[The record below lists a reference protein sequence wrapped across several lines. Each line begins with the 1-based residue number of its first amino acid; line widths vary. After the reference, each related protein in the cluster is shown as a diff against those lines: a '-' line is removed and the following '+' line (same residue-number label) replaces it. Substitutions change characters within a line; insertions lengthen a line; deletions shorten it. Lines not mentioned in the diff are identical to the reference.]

1 MNLPRRRL
9 LLLAFLAAGAAAG
22 AAPAKWAASIDAF
35 TRADTANPPP
45 RDAVLFVG
53 SSSIVRWKTL
63 ARDFPEVRVIN
74 RGFGGSELADSIHY
88 LDRLVLPHQPRVVV
102 LYAGENDLQAGATA
116 EEVHARFQ
124 AFRQGLHAALPQTRL
139 VFIAIKPSP
148 SRAKIRER
156 IDRAN
161 TLIAATCREDPRLAF
176 ADVVPPMLDAAGQ
189 PRAELFVADRLH
201 LSEAGYAVWR
211 PIVAPLLR

>member
-1 MNLPRRRL
+1 MSLPRRRF

-35 TRADTANPPP
+35 TRADAANPPP

-53 SSSIVRWKTL
+53 SSSIVRWKSL
-63 ARDFPEVRVIN
+63 ARDFPEVRVVN
-74 RGFGGSELADSIHY
+74 RGFGGSELADSVHY

-124 AFRQGLHAALPQTRL
+124 AFRQGLHAALPRTRL

-148 SRAKIRER
+148 SRAKIRPQ

-161 TLIAATCREDPRLAF
+161 ALIAATCREDPRLAF

>member
-9 LLLAFLAAGAAAG
+9 LLLAFLAAGAVAG

-35 TRADTANPPP
+35 TRADAANPPP
-45 RDAVLFVG
+45 REAVLFVG
-53 SSSIVRWKTL
+53 SSSIVRWKSL
-63 ARDFPEVRVIN
+63 ARDFPDVPVIN
-74 RGFGGSELADSIHY
+74 RGFGGSELADSVHY
-88 LDRLVLPHQPRVVV
+88 LDRLVLKHEPRVVV

-124 AFRQGLHAALPQTRL
+124 AFRQGLHAALPRTKL

-148 SRAKIRER
+148 SRAKIRDR

-161 TLIAATCREDPRLAF
+161 ALIAASCREDPRLAF

-189 PRAELFVADRLH
+189 PRPELFVADRLH
-201 LSEAGYAVWR
+201 LSEAGYAVWQ

>member
-1 MNLPRRRL
+1 
-9 LLLAFLAAGAAAG
+9 
-22 AAPAKWAASIDAF
+22 
-35 TRADTANPPP
+35 
-45 RDAVLFVG
+45 
-53 SSSIVRWKTL
+53 
-63 ARDFPEVRVIN
+63 
-74 RGFGGSELADSIHY
+74 RGFGGSELADSVHY

-124 AFRQGLHAALPQTRL
+124 AFRQGLHAALPKTRL
-139 VFIAIKPSP
+139 VYIAIKPSP
-148 SRAKIRER
+148 SRAKIRAQ

-161 TLIAATCREDPRLAF
+161 ALIAATCREDPRLAF

-189 PRAELFVADRLH
+189 PRPELYVADRLH
-201 LSEAGYAVWR
+201 LSDAGYALWR

>member
-1 MNLPRRRL
+1 MSLPRRSFF
-9 LLLAFLAAGAAAG
+9 LLAVLAAGAAAG

-35 TRADTANPPP
+35 TRAEAANPPP

-53 SSSIVRWKTL
+53 SSSIVRWKSL
-63 ARDFPEVRVIN
+63 ARDFPEVRVVN
-74 RGFGGSELADSIHY
+74 RGFGGSELADSVHY

-189 PRAELFVADRLH
+189 PRPELFVADRLH

>member
-9 LLLAFLAAGAAAG
+9 LLLAFLAAGAVAG

-35 TRADTANPPP
+35 TRADAANPPP
-45 RDAVLFVG
+45 REAVLFIG
-53 SSSIVRWKTL
+53 SSSIVRWKSL
-63 ARDFPEVRVIN
+63 ARDFPDVPVIN
-74 RGFGGSELADSIHY
+74 RGFGGSELADSVHY
-88 LDRLVLPHQPRVVV
+88 LDRLVLKHEPRVVV

-124 AFRQGLHAALPQTRL
+124 AFRQGLHAALPRTKL

-148 SRAKIRER
+148 SRAKIRDR

-161 TLIAATCREDPRLAF
+161 ALIAASCREDPRLAF

-189 PRAELFVADRLH
+189 PRPELFVADRLH
-201 LSEAGYAVWR
+201 LSEAGYAVWQ

>member
-1 MNLPRRRL
+1 MNQSRRRFV
-9 LLLAFLAAGAAAG
+9 LLACVAAVATAG

-35 TRADTANPPP
+35 TRADAANPPP

-53 SSSIVRWKTL
+53 SSSIVRWKSL
-63 ARDFPEVRVIN
+63 ARDFPDVPVIN
-74 RGFGGSELADSIHY
+74 RGFGGSELADSVHY
-88 LDRLVLPHQPRVVV
+88 LDRLVLPPRPRVVV

-124 AFRQGLHAALPQTRL
+124 AFREGLHAALPRTRL

-148 SRAKIRER
+148 SRAKIRAQ

-161 TLIAATCREDPRLAF
+161 TLIAATCRKDPRLAF
-176 ADVVPPMLDAAGQ
+176 ADVVPPMLDAGGQ
-189 PRAELFVADRLH
+189 PRPELFVADRLH

>member
-1 MNLPRRRL
+1 MSLPRRSFF
-9 LLLAFLAAGAAAG
+9 LLAVLAAGAAAG

-35 TRADTANPPP
+35 TRAEAANPPP

-53 SSSIVRWKTL
+53 SSSIVRWKSL
-63 ARDFPEVRVIN
+63 ARDFPEVRVVN
-74 RGFGGSELADSIHY
+74 RGFGGSELADSVHY

-201 LSEAGYAVWR
+201 LSEAGYAVWQ

>member
-1 MNLPRRRL
+1 MSLPRRSFF
-9 LLLAFLAAGAAAG
+9 LLAFLAAGAAAG

-35 TRADTANPPP
+35 TRAEAANPPP

-53 SSSIVRWKTL
+53 SSSIVRWKSL
-63 ARDFPEVRVIN
+63 ARDFPEVRVVN
-74 RGFGGSELADSIHY
+74 RGFGGSELADSVHY

-201 LSEAGYAVWR
+201 LSEAGYAVWQ

>member
-1 MNLPRRRL
+1 MSLPRRSFF
-9 LLLAFLAAGAAAG
+9 LLAFLAAGAAAG

-35 TRADTANPPP
+35 TRADAANPPP

>member
-1 MNLPRRRL
+1 MSLPRRL
-9 LLLAFLAAGAAAG
+9 LLLAFLAASAAAG

-35 TRADTANPPP
+35 IRADAANPPP
-45 RDAVLFVG
+45 REAVLFVG
-53 SSSIVRWKTL
+53 SSSIVRWKSL
-63 ARDFPEVRVIN
+63 ARDFPDVPVIN
-74 RGFGGSELADSIHY
+74 RGFGGSELADSVHY

-124 AFRQGLHAALPQTRL
+124 AFRQRLHAALPQTRL

-148 SRAKIRER
+148 SRAKIRAQ

-161 TLIAATCREDPRLAF
+161 ALIAATCREDPRLAF

-189 PRAELFVADRLH
+189 PRPELFVADRLH
-201 LSEAGYAVWR
+201 LSEAGYALWR

>member
-35 TRADTANPPP
+35 TRADAANPPP
-45 RDAVLFVG
+45 REAVLFVG
-53 SSSIVRWKTL
+53 SSSIVRWKSL
-63 ARDFPEVRVIN
+63 ARDFPDVPVIN
-74 RGFGGSELADSIHY
+74 RGFGGSELADSVHY
-88 LDRLVLPHQPRVVV
+88 LDRLVLKHEPRVVV

-124 AFRQGLHAALPQTRL
+124 AFRQGLHAALPRTKL

-148 SRAKIRER
+148 SRAKIRDR
-156 IDRAN
+156 LDRAN
-161 TLIAATCREDPRLAF
+161 ALIAASCREDPRLAF

-189 PRAELFVADRLH
+189 PRPELFVADRLH

>member
-1 MNLPRRRL
+1 MSLPRRSFF
-9 LLLAFLAAGAAAG
+9 LLAFLAAGAAAG

-35 TRADTANPPP
+35 TRAEAANPPP

-53 SSSIVRWKTL
+53 SSSIVRWKSL
-63 ARDFPEVRVIN
+63 ARDFPEVRVVN
-74 RGFGGSELADSIHY
+74 RGFGGSELADSVHY

>member
-1 MNLPRRRL
+1 MNPSRRRL
-9 LLLAFLAAGAAAG
+9 LLLVFLAAGAAAG

-35 TRADTANPPP
+35 TRADATNPPP

-53 SSSIVRWKTL
+53 SSSIVRWKSL
-63 ARDFPEVRVIN
+63 ARDFPEVPVIN
-74 RGFGGSELADSIHY
+74 RGFGGSELADSVHY

-124 AFRQGLHAALPQTRL
+124 AFRQGLHAALPKTRL

-148 SRAKIRER
+148 SRAKIRTR

-161 TLIAATCREDPRLAF
+161 ALIAATCREDPRLAF

-189 PRAELFVADRLH
+189 PRPELFVADRLH
-201 LSEAGYAVWR
+201 LSEAGYAIWQ

>member
-9 LLLAFLAAGAAAG
+9 LLLAFLATGAAAG

-35 TRADTANPPP
+35 TRADAANPPP
-45 RDAVLFVG
+45 REAVLFVG
-53 SSSIVRWKTL
+53 SSSIVRWKSL
-63 ARDFPEVRVIN
+63 ARDFPDVPVIN
-74 RGFGGSELADSIHY
+74 RGFGGSELADSVHD
-88 LDRLVLPHQPRVVV
+88 LDRLVLKHQPRVVV

-124 AFRQGLHAALPQTRL
+124 AFRQGLHAALPRTRL

-148 SRAKIRER
+148 SRAKIRPQ

-161 TLIAATCREDPRLAF
+161 ALIAASCREDPRLAF

-189 PRAELFVADRLH
+189 PRPELFVADRLH
-201 LSEAGYAVWR
+201 LSEAGYAVWQ

>member
-1 MNLPRRRL
+1 MSLPRRRF

-35 TRADTANPPP
+35 TRADAANPPP

-53 SSSIVRWKTL
+53 SSSIVRWKSL
-63 ARDFPEVRVIN
+63 ARDFPEVRVVN
-74 RGFGGSELADSIHY
+74 RGFGGSELADSVHY
-88 LDRLVLPHQPRVVV
+88 LDRLVVPHQPRVVV

-116 EEVHARFQ
+116 EEVHARFL

>member
-1 MNLPRRRL
+1 
-9 LLLAFLAAGAAAG
+9 
-22 AAPAKWAASIDAF
+22 
-35 TRADTANPPP
+35 
-45 RDAVLFVG
+45 VLFVG
-53 SSSIVRWKTL
+53 SSSIVRWKSL
-63 ARDFPEVRVIN
+63 ARDFPEVRVVN
-74 RGFGGSELADSIHY
+74 RGFGGSELADSVHY

-201 LSEAGYAVWR
+201 LSEAGYAVWQ

>member
-1 MNLPRRRL
+1 MSLPRRSFF
-9 LLLAFLAAGAAAG
+9 LLAFLAAGAAAG

-35 TRADTANPPP
+35 TRAEAANPPP

-63 ARDFPEVRVIN
+63 ARDFPEVRVVN
-74 RGFGGSELADSIHY
+74 RGFGGSELADSVHY

-116 EEVHARFQ
+116 EQVHARFQ

-201 LSEAGYAVWR
+201 LSEAGYAVWQ

>member
-1 MNLPRRRL
+1 MNLSRRRL

-35 TRADTANPPP
+35 TRADAANPPP
-45 RDAVLFVG
+45 REAVLFVG
-53 SSSIVRWKTL
+53 SSSIVRWKSL
-63 ARDFPEVRVIN
+63 ARDFPDVPVIN
-74 RGFGGSELADSIHY
+74 RGFGGYELADSVHY
-88 LDRLVLPHQPRVVV
+88 LDRLVLKHEPRVVV

-124 AFRQGLHAALPQTRL
+124 AFRQGLHAALPRTRL

-148 SRAKIRER
+148 SRAKIRPQ

-161 TLIAATCREDPRLAF
+161 ALIAASCREDPRLAF

-189 PRAELFVADRLH
+189 PRPELFVADRLH
-201 LSEAGYAVWR
+201 LSEAGYAVWQ

>member
-1 MNLPRRRL
+1 MSLPRRSFF
-9 LLLAFLAAGAAAG
+9 LLAFLAAGAAAG

-35 TRADTANPPP
+35 TRAEAANPPP

-63 ARDFPEVRVIN
+63 ARDFPEVRVVN
-74 RGFGGSELADSIHY
+74 RGFGGSELADSVHY

>member
-1 MNLPRRRL
+1 MSLPRRRF
-9 LLLAFLAAGAAAG
+9 LLLAFLAAGAAAW

-35 TRADTANPPP
+35 TRADAANPPP

-53 SSSIVRWKTL
+53 SSSIVRWKSL
-63 ARDFPEVRVIN
+63 ARDFPEVRVVN
-74 RGFGGSELADSIHY
+74 RGFGGSELADSVHY

-116 EEVHARFQ
+116 EQVHARFQ

-201 LSEAGYAVWR
+201 LSEAGYAVWQ

>member
-9 LLLAFLAAGAAAG
+9 LLLTFLAAGAGAG

-35 TRADTANPPP
+35 TRADATNPPP
-45 RDAVLFVG
+45 REAVLFVG
-53 SSSIVRWKTL
+53 SSSIVRWKSL
-63 ARDFPEVRVIN
+63 ARDFPDVPVIN
-74 RGFGGSELADSIHY
+74 RGFGGSELADSVHY
-88 LDRLVLPHQPRVVV
+88 LDRLVLKHEPRVVV
-102 LYAGENDLQAGATA
+102 LFAGENALPAGAPA

-124 AFRQGLHAALPQTRL
+124 AFRQGLHAALPRTRL

-148 SRAKIRER
+148 SRAKIRPQ

-161 TLIAATCREDPRLAF
+161 ALIAATCREDPRLAF

-189 PRAELFVADRLH
+189 PRPELFVADRLH
-201 LSEAGYAVWR
+201 LSEAGYALWR

>member
-1 MNLPRRRL
+1 MSLPRRSFF
-9 LLLAFLAAGAAAG
+9 LLAFLAAGAAAG

-35 TRADTANPPP
+35 TRAEAANPPP

-53 SSSIVRWKTL
+53 SSSIVRWKSL
-63 ARDFPEVRVIN
+63 ARDFPEVRVVN
-74 RGFGGSELADSIHY
+74 RGFGGSELADSVHY

-148 SRAKIRER
+148 SRAKIRAQ
-156 IDRAN
+156 IDHTNA
-161 TLIAATCREDPRLAF
+161 LIAATCREDPRLAF

-189 PRAELFVADRLH
+189 PRPELFVADRLH

>member
-35 TRADTANPPP
+35 TRADAANPPP

-53 SSSIVRWKTL
+53 SSSIVRWKSL
-63 ARDFPEVRVIN
+63 ARDFPEVRAVN
-74 RGFGGSELADSIHY
+74 RGFGGSELADSVHY

-124 AFRQGLHAALPQTRL
+124 AFRRGLHAALPQTRL

>member
-9 LLLAFLAAGAAAG
+9 LLLAFLAAGAVAG

-35 TRADTANPPP
+35 TRADAANPPP
-45 RDAVLFVG
+45 REAVLFVG
-53 SSSIVRWKTL
+53 SSSIVRWKSL
-63 ARDFPEVRVIN
+63 ARDFPDVPVIN
-74 RGFGGSELADSIHY
+74 RGFGGSELADSVHD
-88 LDRLVLPHQPRVVV
+88 LDRLVLKHEPRVVV

-124 AFRQGLHAALPQTRL
+124 AFRQGLHAALPRTKL

-148 SRAKIRER
+148 SRAKIRDR

-161 TLIAATCREDPRLAF
+161 ALIAASCREDPRLAF

-189 PRAELFVADRLH
+189 PRPELFVADRPH
-201 LSEAGYAVWR
+201 LSEAGYAVWQ

>member
-1 MNLPRRRL
+1 MNLSRRRL

-35 TRADTANPPP
+35 TRADAANPPP
-45 RDAVLFVG
+45 REAVLFVG
-53 SSSIVRWKTL
+53 SSSIVRWKSL
-63 ARDFPEVRVIN
+63 ARDFPDVPVIN
-74 RGFGGSELADSIHY
+74 RGFGGYELADSVHY
-88 LDRLVLPHQPRVVV
+88 LDRLVLKHEPRVVV

-124 AFRQGLHAALPQTRL
+124 AFRQGLHAALPRTRL

-148 SRAKIRER
+148 SRAKIRPQ

-161 TLIAATCREDPRLAF
+161 ALIAASCREDPRLAF

-189 PRAELFVADRLH
+189 PRPELFVADRLH
-201 LSEAGYAVWR
+201 LSEAGYALWR

>member
-9 LLLAFLAAGAAAG
+9 LLLAFLAAFAGAG

-35 TRADTANPPP
+35 TRADAANPPP
-45 RDAVLFVG
+45 RDAALFVG
-53 SSSIVRWKTL
+53 SSSIVRWKSL
-63 ARDFPEVRVIN
+63 ARDFPEGPVIN
-74 RGFGGSELADSIHY
+74 RGFGGSELADSVHY
-88 LDRLVLPHQPRVVV
+88 LDRLVLPHRPRVVV
-102 LYAGENDLQAGATA
+102 LYAGENDLQNGATA

-148 SRAKIRER
+148 SRAKIRPQIE
-156 IDRAN
+156 RAN
-161 TLIAATCREDPRLAF
+161 SLIAATCREDSRLAF

-189 PRAELFVADRLH
+189 PRPDLFVADRLH

-211 PIVAPLLR
+211 PIIAPLLR

>member
-1 MNLPRRRL
+1 MSLPRRL

-35 TRADTANPPP
+35 IRADAANPPP
-45 RDAVLFVG
+45 REAVLFVG
-53 SSSIVRWKTL
+53 SSSIVRWNSL
-63 ARDFPEVRVIN
+63 ARDFPDVPVIN
-74 RGFGGSELADSIHY
+74 RGFGGSELADSVHY

-124 AFRQGLHAALPQTRL
+124 AFRQRLHAALPQTRL

-148 SRAKIRER
+148 SRAKIRAQ

-161 TLIAATCREDPRLAF
+161 ALIAATCREDPRLAF

-189 PRAELFVADRLH
+189 PRPELFVADRLH
-201 LSEAGYAVWR
+201 LSEAGYALWR